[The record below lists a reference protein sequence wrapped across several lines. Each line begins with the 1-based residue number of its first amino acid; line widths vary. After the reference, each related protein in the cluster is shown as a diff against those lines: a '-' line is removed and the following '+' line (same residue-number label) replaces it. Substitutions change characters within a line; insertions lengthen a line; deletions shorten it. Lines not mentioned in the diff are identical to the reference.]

1 MQTIDVPIAQLKF
14 SDYNPRSMNA
24 HDFEALK
31 RSLREFGWVEPVV
44 VNTFPGR
51 ENVIVGG
58 HQRVRAAQ
66 ALGTP
71 AVPVVFI
78 HVPPAQE
85 KLLNL
90 ALNRIS
96 GQWDEERL
104 SELIRLIS
112 EETDGDIF
120 LSGFTDQELSALL
133 SEGLANKRR
142 EVDADAVPEVPE
154 QPVSRPGELYE
165 LGPHRILCG
174 DTTKPEDV
182 DRLLNG
188 QKAKL
193 AVTSPPYG
201 VGKEYEEKGIDAWLA
216 AIKPAV
222 AQICRVS
229 EAVVWNIGDLYAT
242 GSQFIEPTFAYS
254 ILMFKE
260 QGLQPMW
267 IRIWLK
273 QGMNFGVGP
282 YHLVSHKPVQQYEYL
297 AAFGQDPGAVTLEDL
312 ADFEYLMAFSRG
324 REKFVKRLTPIQRKQ
339 WGYAGVWPIKTVT
352 ANKEHPAMFPA
363 ELPRRGLMMH
373 TDPGDLVFDPFMGSG
388 TTLIAAEQLQ
398 RRCVGME
405 REPRYVDVI
414 RDRYARFVGKPELAA
429 HPERLKEG

>member
-1 MQTIDVPIAQLKF
+1 MQITDAPIEQLKF
-14 SDYNPRSMNA
+14 ADYNPRSMSA

-66 ALGTP
+66 ALNHKSVP
-71 AVPVVFI
+71 AVFI
-78 HVPPAQE
+78 RVSPAQE

-96 GQWDEERL
+96 GQWDEDRL
-104 SELIRLIS
+104 SELIRQLS
-112 EETDGDIF
+112 EESDGDIY
-120 LSGFTDQELSALL
+120 LSGFTNQELSALL
-133 SEGLANKRR
+133 TEGLANKQTA
-142 EVDADAVPEVPE
+142 ADPDDVPAVPAEPA
-154 QPVSRPGELYE
+154 SKPGELYE

-174 DTTKPEDV
+174 DAAKAEDM
-182 DRLLNG
+182 DRLLSG

-201 VGKEYEEKGIDAWLA
+201 VGKEYEEKGVEAWLA
-216 AIKPAV
+216 AIRPAV
-222 AQICRVS
+222 GQICRVS

-260 QGLQPMW
+260 HGLRPMW

-297 AAFGQDPGAVTLEDL
+297 AAFGEDPGAVTPEDL

-324 REKFVKRLTPIQRKQ
+324 REKFVKRLAPAQRKQ
-339 WGYAGVWPIKTVT
+339 WGYAGVWAMKTVS

-363 ELPRRGLMMH
+363 ELPKRAIMMH
-373 TDPGDLVFDPFMGSG
+373 TDPGDLVLDPFMGSG

-405 REPRYVDVI
+405 REPKYVDVI
-414 RDRYARFVGKPELAA
+414 RDRYARFAGKPELAA
-429 HPERLKEG
+429 HPEQLRQG

>member
-1 MQTIDVPIAQLKF
+1 
-14 SDYNPRSMNA
+14 
-24 HDFEALK
+24 
-31 RSLREFGWVEPVV
+31 
-44 VNTFPGR
+44 
-51 ENVIVGG
+51 
-58 HQRVRAAQ
+58 
-66 ALGTP
+66 
-71 AVPVVFI
+71 
-78 HVPPAQE
+78 
-85 KLLNL
+85 
-90 ALNRIS
+90 
-96 GQWDEERL
+96 L
-104 SELIRLIS
+104 SELIRQIS
-112 EETDGDIF
+112 QESDGDIY

-133 SEGLANKRR
+133 SEGLANKHH
-142 EVDADAVPEVPE
+142 EVDADEVPEVPAE
-154 QPVSRPGELYE
+154 PVSRSGELYE

-201 VGKEYEEKGIDAWLA
+201 VGKAYEEKGIEAWLA
-216 AIKPAV
+216 TIRPAV
-222 AQICRVS
+222 TQICRVS
-229 EAVVWNIGDLYAT
+229 EAAVWNIGDLYAT

-254 ILMFKE
+254 ILLFKE

-297 AAFGQDPGAVTLEDL
+297 AAFGQDAGAVTLEDV

-324 REKFVKRLTPIQRKQ
+324 REKFVKRLAPAQRKQ
-339 WGYAGVWPIKTVT
+339 WGYAGVWAMKTVS

-363 ELPRRGLMMH
+363 ELPRRALMMH
-373 TDPGDLVFDPFMGSG
+373 TDPGDVVFDPFMGSG

-398 RRCVGME
+398 RRCMGME

-429 HPERLKEG
+429 HPAQLKAI

>member
-1 MQTIDVPIAQLKF
+1 MQTVDVPIGQLKF
-14 SDYNPRSMNA
+14 ADYNPRSMSA

-44 VNTFPGR
+44 ANIFPGR
-51 ENVIVGG
+51 ENIIIGG
-58 HQRVRAAQ
+58 HQRVKAAQ
-66 ALGTP
+66 ALRQQT
-71 AVPVVFI
+71 VPVVFI
-78 HVPPAQE
+78 RAAPAQE

-120 LSGFTDQELSALL
+120 LSGFTEQELSALL
-133 SEGLANKRR
+133 SEGLANKRPKV
-142 EVDADAVPEVPE
+142 EADEVPEVPA
-154 QPVSRPGELYE
+154 QPASLPGELYE

-174 DTTKPEDV
+174 DATNQEDV

-201 VGKEYEEKGIDAWLA
+201 VGKEYEEKGIEAWLA
-216 AIKPAV
+216 TIRPAV

-242 GSQFIEPTFAYS
+242 GSQFIEPTFAFS

-260 QGLQPMW
+260 QGLHPMW

-297 AAFGQDPGAVTLEDL
+297 AAFGQDAGAVTLEDL
-312 ADFEYLMAFSRG
+312 ADFEYLLAFSRG
-324 REKFVKRLTPIQRKQ
+324 REKFVKRLAPAQRKQ
-339 WGYAGVWPIKTVT
+339 WGYAGVWPMKTVT

-363 ELPRRGLMMH
+363 ELPRRALMMH

-398 RRCVGME
+398 RWCVGME

-414 RDRYARFVGKPELAA
+414 RDRYARFIGKPDLAA
-429 HPERLKEG
+429 RPEQIEKG

>member
-1 MQTIDVPIAQLKF
+1 MQTVDVPIGQLKF
-14 SDYNPRSMNA
+14 ADYNPRSMSA

-44 VNTFPGR
+44 ANLFPGR
-51 ENVIVGG
+51 ENIIIGG
-58 HQRVRAAQ
+58 HQRVKAAQ
-66 ALGTP
+66 ALRQQT
-71 AVPVVFI
+71 VPVVFI
-78 HVPPAQE
+78 RAAPAQE

-120 LSGFTDQELSALL
+120 LSGFTEQELSALL
-133 SEGLANKRR
+133 SEGLANKRPKV
-142 EVDADAVPEVPE
+142 EADEVPEVPA
-154 QPVSRPGELYE
+154 QPASLPGELYE

-174 DTTKPEDV
+174 DATNQEDV

-201 VGKEYEEKGIDAWLA
+201 VGKEYEEKGIEAWFA
-216 AIKPAV
+216 TIRPAV

-242 GSQFIEPTFAYS
+242 GSQFIEPTFAFS
-254 ILMFKE
+254 IVMFKE
-260 QGLQPMW
+260 QGLHPMW

-297 AAFGQDPGAVTLEDL
+297 AAFGQDAGAVTL
-312 ADFEYLMAFSRG
+312 
-324 REKFVKRLTPIQRKQ
+324 
-339 WGYAGVWPIKTVT
+339 
-352 ANKEHPAMFPA
+352 
-363 ELPRRGLMMH
+363 
-373 TDPGDLVFDPFMGSG
+373 
-388 TTLIAAEQLQ
+388 AAEIGHRAAVRHDEGLDADH
-398 RRCVGME
+398 RRNEVVE
-405 REPRYVDVI
+405 RGWLSAGRRRICHRDAEHRQQQADGLPNPNDV
-414 RDRYARFVGKPELAA
+414 PAA
-429 HPERLKEG
+429 LHYRPA